1 MPWVPGKDFISTL
14 TVKNDTGALARR
26 GFVGQKLTSDRHPSR
41 RLLLCLGNPIDISLQ
56 PPGRKHG
63 SEALEL
69 QRGHDLINIY
79 RLTVAARIRRQNHR
93 YRHATFA
100 TLPVAW
106 GRHGRQQ
113 RGIEAT

>member
-1 MPWVPGKDFISTL
+1 MPWVPGEDFISTL

-26 GFVGQKLTSDRHPSR
+26 RFVDQKLTSDRHASR

-56 PPGRKHG
+56 PPGREHG
-63 SEALEL
+63 PEALEL
-69 QRGHDLINIY
+69 QRGHHLINISQP
-79 RLTVAARIRRQNHR
+79 TVAARIRRQNHR

-100 TLPVAW
+100 TLPVTW
-106 GRHGRQQ
+106 RRHGRQQ